1 MTVRHLLGVLGL
13 TALAVSCAQTDPGI
27 TTSVKARL
35 GADELVRAR
44 QIDVDTKDRVVTLT
58 GVVSRADEEAKALDI
73 ARNTKGVIDVVD
85 NITVS
90 TQGDQAAP
98 APTTGRFGEEPPATG
113 ETAAMTDAGI
123 TARVKTRLLADPMV
137 SGLKIDVDT
146 REHVVTLTGTVG
158 SQAEKARAVEL
169 AKKDESVK
177 RVEDR
182 LTVRASAP

>member
-1 MTVRHLLGVLGL
+1 MTVRYLVGVLGS
-13 TALAVSCAQTDPGI
+13 AVLAVSCAQTDPGI

-44 QIDVDTKDRVVTLT
+44 EINVDTKDRVVTLT

-90 TQGDQAAP
+90 TRDEA
-98 APTTGRFGEEPPATG
+98 APTTGRFGEESSATPG
-113 ETAAMTDAGI
+113 TMAVTDAGI
-123 TARVKTRLLADPMV
+123 TGRVKTRLLADPTV
-137 SGLKIDVDT
+137 GGLKIDVDT
-146 REHVVTLTGTVG
+146 RDQIVTLTGTVS

-182 LTVRASAP
+182 LTVRAPAP